1 VPGVPEPISGGSWP
15 SGRRLKRAGCAIDAE
30 SPSGSFA
37 AVATCSRRAGAAKRR
52 GVPGC
57 AAVLLCRGVPRCAA
71 VPGCAGVCHC
81 AGVPAP
87 PYRGALAI
95 GEQCNRRQM
104 RFRVDYGIIYYM
116 ILGGWPGQLGGPRFG
131 VTNYEFL
138 RTRNS

>member
-1 VPGVPEPISGGSWP
+1 MLWE
-15 SGRRLKRAGCAIDAE
+15 
-30 SPSGSFA
+30 
-37 AVATCSRRAGAAKRR
+37 ATANG
-52 GVPGC
+52 GVPG
-57 AAVLLCRGVPRCAA
+57 CAA

-131 VTNYEFL
+131 VANWEFL
-138 RTRNS
+138 YTLWGALHRTVGGIERELRSRV